1 MGDELAGQIAVLT
14 GAGAGIGKGVAIEL
28 AKAGADIC
36 IFDLKPVDQ
45 AADLMEEL
53 RRYDV
58 RSLYV
63 SGDVSR
69 RDEVESLADVV
80 ESTLGPATILVS
92 NAITSERRP
101 FLKTPFDE
109 LSRAVEVGI
118 YGAFHVMQVFG
129 LRMVEQHIAGSVIQL
144 TSPWAYLP
152 YPGGTDYRIVKSAQH
167 NMALSLATEVMWDRI
182 RVNLIE
188 PGWVDT
194 PGEHRWYSDDML
206 KAGGEALPFGR
217 LCTPEDVGRA
227 VVFVCRA
234 SYMTGAHIK
243 VDGGLSHTAYSQQLE
258 LPRQGAR

>member
-14 GAGAGIGKGVAIEL
+14 GAAAGIGRGIAVEL

-36 IFDLKPVDQ
+36 IFDLKPGEQ
-45 AADLMEEL
+45 AAALMEEL
-53 RRYDV
+53 RQFDV

-69 RDEVESLADVV
+69 REDVQALADAV
-80 ESTLGPATILVS
+80 ESTLGPASIVVS

-101 FLKTPFDE
+101 FLDTPFDE

-118 YGAFHVMQVFG
+118 YGAFHVLQVFAR
-129 LRMVEQHIAGSVIQL
+129 RMVQNHIAGTMIQL

-152 YPGGTDYRIVKSAQH
+152 YPGGMDYRIVKSAQH
-167 NMALSLATEVMWDRI
+167 NMALSLATELMWNGI
-182 RVNLIE
+182 RVNLVE

-206 KAGGEALPFGR
+206 KAGGQALPFRR

-227 VVFVCRA
+227 VAFVCREP
-234 SYMTGAHIK
+234 YMTGAHIK
-243 VDGGLSHTAYSQQLE
+243 IDGGLSHTVYSQQLE
-258 LPRQGAR
+258 LPRQNSR